1 MLPAVSSVMPPRKP
15 GIFYEPYHTAPCV
28 NRFFFF
34 FFFKKKKKNS
44 PYVWVRRRKYKRKEN
59 IAHCSNTARTVEFD
73 QPAESH
79 QSPVTL
85 AALWSAADQESR
97 IQGREPVREKAYL
110 VL

>member
-1 MLPAVSSVMPPRKP
+1 MRQPL
-15 GIFYEPYHTAPCV
+15 
-28 NRFFFF
+28 FFFLF
-34 FFFKKKKKNS
+34 HPTSESETEF
-44 PYVWVRRRKYKRKEN
+44 KRKEN

>member
-1 MLPAVSSVMPPRKP
+1 MLPAVSSVMRPRKP
-15 GIFYEPYHTAPCV
+15 GIFYEPYHTSPCV

-34 FFFKKKKKNS
+34 FFYFTLRLS
-44 PYVWVRRRKYKRKEN
+44 RRRNLKEKEN